1 MIDPVEYMT
10 ERERSA
16 DVEEA
21 DGAYDAAVK
30 NLLASVPAEL
40 QGQVLELECAAS
52 AWGVALA
59 ESYFWGG
66 VALGLNPSPNKK
78 PVEPQNGKCA
88 KMGKVS

>member
-1 MIDPVEYMT
+1 MAERAEDPTVT
-10 ERERSA
+10 
-16 DVEEA
+16 EA
-21 DGAYDAAVK
+21 DRAFSDAVITLRDA
-30 NLLASVPAEL
+30 VPAEL
-40 QGQVLELECAAS
+40 RGQVLDLESAAS

-66 VALGLNPSPNKK
+66 VALGLNPPPGKK

>member
-1 MIDPVEYMT
+1 MIDCVEYMT

-21 DGAYDAAVK
+21 DGAYSAAVK
-30 NLLASVPAEL
+30 ALLSKVPAEL

-52 AWGVALA
+52 GYAVALA

-66 VALGLNPSPNKK
+66 VALGLNP
-78 PVEPQNGKCA
+78 PQRDRSLA
-88 KMGKVS
+88 RQAPM